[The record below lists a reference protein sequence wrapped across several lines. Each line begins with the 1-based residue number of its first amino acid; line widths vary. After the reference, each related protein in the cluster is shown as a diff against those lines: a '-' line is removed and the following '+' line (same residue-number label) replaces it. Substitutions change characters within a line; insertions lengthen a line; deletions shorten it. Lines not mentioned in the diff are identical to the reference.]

1 MGRYP
6 DRAQNLNLKER
17 GGHFMK
23 NRLAASYHALLAL
36 LLVAASAIAADEKFT
51 AKSFAGVNGRLN
63 EQQAALYIAYRDK
76 EPLSKF
82 LKPGETTLD
91 SKKLVTAMADK
102 LDDLRSKTHHRA
114 PWTWQELDAAFP
126 AKKTPAEEAA
136 ALPAWKKIEGL
147 TKEKKLGQDGS
158 AGSLGPLRLRKSA
171 ADVTQ
176 TAADPKKTLK
186 DVKGATFGFSDN
198 FLLDGNGAWNSEGV
212 LDYPIKFYRQGN
224 RPGQSFELQVGPAT
238 EWKLAETQEKNN
250 KDVQELNFSFPL
262 TLFVS
267 PGREKMKG
275 TYEENMAA
283 AGNTIFSQLWVIQSK
298 PYFQTDFS
306 FQHEIYGAEASAEFV
321 GGLFGGLLY
330 LGGFH
335 NMGASG
341 LQYQLRAIPKLDYSA
356 TERGGTYTT
365 RKPGDDWFRVGG
377 LLSLDF
383 RLGGKSF
390 NPLDVGVSYQFM
402 DTLSGSGDFADLIKA
417 HATWWLS
424 ENAGLTLEYSK
435 GDTPVAMKQIDLV
448 TLGLEF
454 KY

>member
-1 MGRYP
+1 
-6 DRAQNLNLKER
+6 
-17 GGHFMK
+17 MK
-23 NRLAASYHALLAL
+23 HSLAAAYHTFLASLLI
-36 LLVAASAIAADEKFT
+36 AASAIAADEKVT
-51 AKSFAGVNGRLN
+51 AKSFARPDGKLSQR
-63 EQQAALYIAYRDK
+63 EAALYIAYRDK
-76 EPLSKF
+76 EPLSRF
-82 LKPGETTLD
+82 MKPGETTLNWNM
-91 SKKLVTAMADK
+91 VMAAMADK
-102 LDDLRSKTHHRA
+102 LDDLRSKTGHVA

-147 TKEKKLGQDGS
+147 TKEKKLGPNGS
-158 AGSLGPLRLRKSA
+158 AGSLGPLRLRKST
-171 ADVTQ
+171 ADVMQ

-212 LDYPIKFYRQGN
+212 LDYPIKFYRQGD

-238 EWKLAETQEKNN
+238 EWKLAETQEKNKN
-250 KDVQELNFSFPL
+250 DVQELNFSVPL

-306 FQHEIYGAEASAEFV
+306 FQHEIYGVEASVEFI
-321 GGLFGGLLY
+321 GGVFGGPLY

-335 NMGASG
+335 NVGDSG

-356 TERGGTYTT
+356 TERGGQYTT
-365 RKPGDDWFRVGG
+365 RRPGDDWFRVGG
-377 LLSLDF
+377 MVSLDF

-402 DTLSGSGDFADLIKA
+402 DTLSGSGDFADLLKT